1 MNLQEQTN
9 RIKQMMGVIKESSDE
24 ETRGKYIFVRYDK
37 FDNIGTKRKLPYKGI
52 QCWCIYEDDLD
63 KYITELELWG
73 GDRKSITIMD
83 GEGYTKY
90 ALDYTKTHNYVMGD
104 SDVLPE
110 LEKFNP
116 NKHIMIFIKQPKKS
130 ILEYVADM
138 KYQIILTN

>member
-37 FDNIGTKRKLPYKGI
+37 FDNIGTLRKLPYKGI

-83 GEGYTKY
+83 GEGYDKY

-104 SDVLPE
+104 NDVLPE

-116 NKHIMIFIKQPKKS
+116 NKHIMRFIKQPKKS

>member
-1 MNLQEQTN
+1 MNLQESIR
-9 RIKQMMGVIKESSDE
+9 RILRE
-24 ETRGKYIFVRYDK
+24 ETHPDYIFVRYDK
-37 FDNIGTKRKLPYKGI
+37 FDNRETKRKLPYKGI

-73 GDRKSITIMD
+73 GNKDDVRIINGDRFN
-83 GEGYTKY
+83 KY
-90 ALDYTKTHNYVMGD
+90 ALDYTNTHQYIMGD
-104 SDVLPE
+104 NDVLPE

-116 NKHIMIFIKQPKKS
+116 NKHIMRFIKQPKKS

>member
-1 MNLQEQTN
+1 
-9 RIKQMMGVIKESSDE
+9 MMGVIKESSDE
-24 ETRGKYIFVRYDK
+24 ETRWKYIFVRYDK

-73 GDRKSITIMD
+73 GDRKSITIID

-116 NKHIMIFIKQPKKS
+116 NKHIMRFIKQPKKS

>member
-1 MNLQEQTN
+1 
-9 RIKQMMGVIKESSDE
+9 MMGVIKESSDE

-83 GEGYTKY
+83 GEGYNEY

-116 NKHIMIFIKQPKKS
+116 NKHIMRFIKQPKKS

>member
-1 MNLQEQTN
+1 MNLQATIR
-9 RIKQMMGVIKESSDE
+9 RILRE
-24 ETRGKYIFVRYDK
+24 ETRSEYIFVRYDN
-37 FDNIGTKRKLPYKGI
+37 FDNSVTKRKLPYKGI

-73 GDRKSITIMD
+73 GDRKSISIMD
-83 GEGYTKY
+83 GEGYNKY

-116 NKHIMIFIKQPKKS
+116 NKHIMRFIKQPEKS
-130 ILEYVADM
+130 MLEYIADM